1 MYLHGLLVSGA
12 GYARREYIRGEKM
25 LQSLHVKNLA
35 LIDEA
40 EVTFGEGLNIL
51 TGETGAGKSI
61 IIGSIN
67 LALGAKADKDLIRSG
82 AEYALVEL
90 VFTIDQ
96 PGQLKAIQDMDLI
109 VEDSQVI
116 LQRKIMPG
124 RNVCKVCG
132 ETVTARQL
140 KQLAEILIDIHGQHE
155 HQSLLQAGKQLE
167 ILDAYAGD
175 ELSAHKETLQGV
187 YRQYRQTM
195 EELSDGEMDEETR
208 KRETALAE
216 FECREIAEAELTV
229 GEDEEAE
236 QVYRKLVNGQKI
248 KEAVAA
254 AHSLCG
260 YEENGMG
267 SSVGRA
273 LKEIRSVSAYDD
285 TLGEFEKQLLDIDD
299 LLNDY
304 NRAMADYLSEL
315 EFDGELFDRTERRL
329 NLINHLKSK
338 YGNTIEEILAY
349 RDKAEQMLD
358 KYRDYDAYRMK
369 LKQDADTLRER
380 ALAICAEISGIR
392 RRSADELA
400 AEMKSALV
408 DLNFD
413 EVQFEIRV
421 TSSEELLGGNGY
433 DKVTYLISTNVG
445 ETLKE
450 LSQVASGGE
459 LSRIMLAMKTVLAD
473 KDRIETLIFD
483 EIDTGISGKTAW
495 KVSEKM
501 GILGRGHQ
509 LICITH
515 LPQIAAMA
523 DVHFCIEKRVE
534 NQRSVTDIGRLNEE
548 ESIEELA
555 RMLGGA
561 SITENVRNNAKEM
574 KDLARNTKQY

>member
-1 MYLHGLLVSGA
+1 MLH
-12 GYARREYIRGEKM
+12 
-25 LQSLHVKNLA
+25 SLHVKNLA
-35 LIDEA
+35 LIDET

-67 LALGAKADKDLIRSG
+67 LALGAKADKDMIRTG

-90 VFTIDQ
+90 VFTVEQ
-96 PGQLKAIQDMDLI
+96 PKQLEAIREMELP
-109 VEDSQVI
+109 VEDNQVI
-116 LQRKIMPG
+116 LQRRIMQG

-155 HQSLLQAGKQLE
+155 HQSLLQVGKQLE

-175 ELSAHKETLQGV
+175 ELSAHKETLKDV
-187 YRQYRQTM
+187 YTRYRQAIQ
-195 EELSDGEMDEETR
+195 ELEDSKVDEETR

-216 FECREIAEAELTV
+216 FECREIAEAELKA

-236 QVYRKLVNGQKI
+236 QTYQKLVNGQKI
-248 KEAVAA
+248 KEAVSS

-260 YEENGMG
+260 YEDGG
-267 SSVGRA
+267 VGGSVGRA
-273 LKEIRSVSAYDD
+273 LREIRSVASYD
-285 TLGEFEKQLLDIDD
+285 TALGEFEQQLLDIDN

-329 NLINHLKSK
+329 NLLNHLKSK
-338 YGNTIEEILAY
+338 YGNTIEDILAY
-349 RDKAEQMLD
+349 REKSEEMLD
-358 KYRDYDAYRMK
+358 KYRDFDAYRME
-369 LKQDADTLRER
+369 LEDRADTLKEEV
-380 ALAICAEISGIR
+380 LSLCNKISNIR
-392 RRSADELA
+392 RQSAGLLA
-400 AEMKSALV
+400 EEMKKALV
-408 DLNFD
+408 DLNFQ

-421 TSSEELLGGNGY
+421 TPSKETMSGNGY
-433 DKVTYLISTNVG
+433 DKVVFLISTNTG
-445 ETLKE
+445 EALKE
-450 LSQVASGGE
+450 LSQIASGGE
-459 LSRIMLAMKTVLAD
+459 LSRIMLALKTVLAD
-473 KDRIETLIFD
+473 KDEIETLIFD

-501 GILGRGHQ
+501 GILGRKHQ

-523 DVHFCIEKRVE
+523 DTHFCIEKRVE
-534 NQRSVTDIGRLNEE
+534 NERSVTDIKRLEEE
-548 ESIEELA
+548 ESVEEVA